1 MAVTIDQALK
11 FISDNSHAVLVTRRR
26 DGSPQMSPLNAGVL
40 DDRIVI
46 SSRTMLAKVHN
57 IRRDPAVSL
66 LVMTDAFYGQWVQ
79 VDGAA
84 EIIDQSQPGTLDL
97 LVDVYRA
104 IAGEHPDWDEYREA
118 MVKDERVVIRLRP
131 ERASGQL

>member
-118 MVKDERVVIRLRP
+118 MVKDERVVIELRP

>member
-66 LVMTDAFYGQWVQ
+66 LVMTDAFYDQWVQ